1 MAYFVPLTEIEAKQK
16 NTVSAAL
23 LAFFL
28 GALGAHR
35 FYLGRKG
42 SGYTILAINLLSFGL
57 ALFITIPLCI
67 IEAIYY
73 ASLAPK
79 PERSPQPITNSLSL
93 KSQLSEANQQFKSE
107 MHTNSQKFKADM
119 HANNAQFRQ
128 NISDIFV
135 RPKPPAPA
143 QTKAADIDIIDV
155 SASAPSPIPTPS
167 HQSANWL
174 RLLQIPYERR
184 AMEIP
189 QIREGTLKLY
199 EALCNFVDKEL
210 GQRKPVAKSLLKLKY
225 ELDRSGGHYS
235 NILYTIYCIA
245 EGEVEH
251 HYSGKGYDNTFSYK
265 LLESHAD
272 NQLAESVK
280 RFCGSYVDSLP
291 SANSET
297 QTAYSLTTSGMPRLW
312 WDSSGDMRK
321 ELELTTEQIKLFENT
336 FHRST
341 TLMNIPEIKVIVGR
355 QYLATM
361 MILRNRLGQTSDW
374 RPTMIGYIE
383 YAFGLRP
390 YYDFNDYTAWRIGSG
405 LLKLCEQTVRENL
418 PYSRLLKTEEEVAAI
433 REALPEA
440 VSNEVLSCA
449 TRLIAPIHLSAETTE
464 LLRKQNPSAWRRVI
478 KELNKASPERCAF
491 TLMRY
496 KDDPDF
502 SLITKHAVKCTEG
515 QPINCLLACYL
526 HYSMRVDNQHEAEKP
541 VEKAMLSIITHPY
554 QQKEFM
560 KLVRGNHSVD
570 AELIKS
576 LDALTRPPVR
586 SVKLDDQKI
595 KAAQTA
601 HEEAVKR
608 VTGYLGEDDEPEEAD
623 NSQVAKSPTITLD
636 NLFGD
641 SDSSAADIPTLDHD
655 QVEFLRM
662 LVDANY
668 ELDIKKAED
677 FARSKHKLPSSFVQ
691 AINRQCYEM
700 LEDQLIS
707 TVDDKIT
714 IEVDY
719 REQAKEI
726 LNS

>member
-1 MAYFVPLTEIEAKQK
+1 MAYFVPRTEIEAKQK
-16 NTVSAAL
+16 NAVSAAL

-28 GALGAHR
+28 GVLGAHR

-42 SGYTILAINLLSFGL
+42 SGYAILAINLLSFGL
-57 ALFITIPLCI
+57 AIFITIPLCI

-79 PERSPQPITNSLSL
+79 PERSLQPIADRPSL
-93 KSQLSEANQQFKSE
+93 KDQLSEANQQFRSE
-107 MHTNSQKFKADM
+107 MQVNNQKFKADM
-119 HANNAQFRQ
+119 RANNAQFRQ

-135 RPKPPAPA
+135 RPKSPAPV

-155 SASAPSPIPTPS
+155 STSTPSPIPMPT

-174 RLLQIPYERR
+174 RLLEIPYERR
-184 AMEIP
+184 AMEVP
-189 QIREGTLKLY
+189 QIKEGTLKLY
-199 EALCNFVDKEL
+199 EALCSFVDKEL
-210 GQRKPVAKSLLKLKY
+210 GQRNSATKSLLKLKY
-225 ELDRSGGHYS
+225 HLDRSGGHYS

-251 HYSGKGYDNTFSYK
+251 HYSGKGYDNSFSYK
-265 LLESHAD
+265 LLASHAD
-272 NQLAESVK
+272 DQLAESVK
-280 RFCGSYVDSLP
+280 RFCGSYVESLP
-291 SANSET
+291 VANSET
-297 QTAYSLTTSGMPRLW
+297 QAAYSLTTSGMPRLW
-312 WDSSGDMRK
+312 WDSSGDIRNK
-321 ELELTTEQIKLFENT
+321 LELTAEQITLFENT

-361 MILRNRLGQTSDW
+361 MILRNHLGRTSDW
-374 RPTMIGYIE
+374 RPTTIDYIE

-390 YYDFNDYTAWRIGSG
+390 YYDFNDYAAWRIGSG

-418 PYSRLLKTEEEVAAI
+418 PYSRLLKTEEELAAI

-440 VSNEVLSCA
+440 VANEVISRA
-449 TRLIAPIHLSAETTE
+449 TRLITPIRLSPETTE
-464 LLRKQNPSAWRRVI
+464 TLRKQNPSAWRRVI
-478 KELNKASPERCAF
+478 KELDKASPEQCAY

-496 KDDPDF
+496 ENDPDF
-502 SLITKHAVKCTEG
+502 SLITKHAVKCTEV
-515 QPINCLLACYL
+515 QPVNCLLACYM

-560 KLVRGNHSVD
+560 KLVQSKHSVNT
-570 AELIKS
+570 ELIKL

-595 KAAQTA
+595 KAAQVA
-601 HEEAVKR
+601 HEDAVKR
-608 VTGYLGEDDEPEEAD
+608 VTSYLGEDNEPEEAID
-623 NSQVAKSPTITLD
+623 SQTAKTPAITLN

-641 SDSSAADIPTLDHD
+641 SDAPAADLPTLD
-655 QVEFLRM
+655 QEQTEFLRM
-662 LVDANY
+662 LMDANY
-668 ELDIKKAED
+668 ELDVKKAED

-691 AINRQCYEM
+691 AINRRCYEM